1 MLAFVSLLVLPFVH
15 ALTVSSPNTTV
26 SSAGELTV
34 SWTTSAGDPDTFS
47 IELINQGFN
56 RQFAIANNVDA
67 SLQSVTLA
75 LPQLPT
81 GDGFTIQLVNISNI
95 NDVFAQSGDFSVAAA
110 SSSLTSASATA
121 TNTAPTISGSIS
133 ATTTGSAI
141 SSGVSASGSVAGS
154 STGTAGSSAG
164 SASASSTGS
173 FNSASR
179 LELGSAGVLAAMLGW
194 VLTL

>member
-15 ALTVSSPNTTV
+15 ALTVNSPNTTV
-26 SSAGELTV
+26 SSAGEITV

-67 SLQSVTLA
+67 SLQSITLA

-95 NDVFAQSGDFSVAAA
+95 NDVFAESGDFAVAAA
-110 SSSLTSASATA
+110 SSLTSASATA

-133 ATTTGSAI
+133 ATLTGSAI

-154 STGTAGSSAG
+154 STGTSGSSTG

>member
-1 MLAFVSLLVLPFVH
+1 MLAFVSLLALPFVH
-15 ALTVSSPNTTV
+15 ALTVNNPNTTV
-26 SSAGELTV
+26 SSAGELTIT
-34 SWTTSAGDPDTFS
+34 WTTSAGDPDTFS

-56 RQFAIANNVDA
+56 RQFAIANNVDTD
-67 SLQSVTLA
+67 LQSITLS
-75 LPQLPT
+75 LPQVPT

-95 NDVFAQSGDFSVAAA
+95 NDVFAETGDFSIAAA
-110 SSSLTSASATA
+110 SSSSISASSTA
-121 TNTAPTISGSIS
+121 SVTAPISGSVS
-133 ATTTGSAI
+133 ATVTGSAI
-141 SSGVSASGSVAGS
+141 SSGVSASGSATGS
-154 STGTAGSSAG
+154 SAGTAASSAG